1 MATINI
7 KVDSSGLERRYEPI
21 IKIVREEKVK
31 TINELAAMG
40 EQTIKE
46 KIQNGGT
53 DFSSVRRQY
62 GIGQGGRV
70 RSGRML
76 NSVGWKELGGRSMYS
91 VALGYIK
98 GFRADYF
105 YYQEYGFR
113 NVWKFVKF
121 NGDSKSGPN
130 APEGFIFRRTSG
142 KQTQGL
148 FALRDAKDKVR
159 YEKNAAGFRMKF
171 MIKGRSRTV

>member
-1 MATINI
+1 MSQI
-7 KVDSSGLERRYEPI
+7 KVSINSSGLTRRFNPV
-21 IKIVREEKVK
+21 IKIVQEEKVK
-31 TINELAAMG
+31 TINELAGIG
-40 EQTIKE
+40 ERVIKE
-46 KIQNGGT
+46 KILNSETG
-53 DFSSVRRQY
+53 FSGVRQQY
-62 GIGQGGRV
+62 GVGSRGRV

-76 NSVGWKELGGRSMYS
+76 GSVGWKELGSRKMYS

-121 NGDSKSGPN
+121 NGGSKSGPN

-148 FALRDAKDKVR
+148 FALRDAKDKVK
-159 YEKNAAGFRMKF
+159 YEKHSAGFRMKL
-171 MIKGRSRTV
+171 MVRGRAKTT